1 MLVNTRRDR
10 RRLRHLR
17 LWAAPTAAVLT
28 GVGAL
33 CASAVAQASPAPS
46 SGTGTIVVSGDS
58 VVATSLPSFGPAT
71 ISVTRQDALTGAPV
85 VIGVVTGTANPFTPF
100 SANTTTPTPLN
111 PSGDCWQPGALSEAL
126 TPDIQPGD
134 VVTVA
139 QNGSFGGGSSSTSTV
154 VQPSDEANGVN
165 GPIAGCSSIAPWAR
179 NAITTAP
186 STVAPGADLTV
197 SGVAQPLA
205 TSVSVSASDGSTT
218 TESLSTTPAA
228 DGTWSLTIP
237 ASELV
242 GLASGNMTVTP
253 VMAVPD
259 VTTGAPAHIAGVGVT
274 VNKTTSASAGT
285 GGSTSAEPGEST
297 SPNRTITSVKSTGGT
312 DHTDQPRAHVTR
324 VRAASRVSLAGVRK
338 HGIKVSFV
346 DPSSIRMVQVVLR
359 SGRRVVYVARVAS
372 HRAGSR
378 QTVTLPAKIARRLPA
393 GKYTLAIRVGSSSA
407 ALDAPTTR
415 DIRITE

>member
-17 LWAAPTAAVLT
+17 LWAAPAAAVLT

-46 SGTGTIVVSGDS
+46 SGAGATIIVSCDS
-58 VVATSLPSFGPAT
+58 VVATSLPSFGSAT
-71 ISVTRQDALTGAPV
+71 ISVTRPDALTGAPV

-111 PSGDCWQPGALSEAL
+111 PSGDCWQAGALSEAL

-139 QNGSFGGGSSSTSTV
+139 QTGSFGGGSSSNSTV

-205 TSVSVSASDGSTT
+205 SSVSVSASDGSTT
-218 TESLSTTPAA
+218 SDALSTTPAA
-228 DGTWSLTIP
+228 DGTWSITIP
-237 ASELV
+237 ASELA
-242 GLASGNMTVTP
+242 GLASGNLTVTP

-259 VTTGAPAHIAGVGVT
+259 VSTGAPAHIAGVGVT
-274 VNKTTSASAGT
+274 VNKTASASAGT
-285 GGSTSAEPGEST
+285 GGSTSAGPGEGT
-297 SPNRTITSVKSTGGT
+297 SANRTITSVKSTGG
-312 DHTDQPRAHVTR
+312 TDQPRAHVTR

-346 DPSSIRMVQVVLR
+346 DPSGIRMVQVVLR

-407 ALDAPTTR
+407 TLDAPTTR
-415 DIRITE
+415 DIRITR